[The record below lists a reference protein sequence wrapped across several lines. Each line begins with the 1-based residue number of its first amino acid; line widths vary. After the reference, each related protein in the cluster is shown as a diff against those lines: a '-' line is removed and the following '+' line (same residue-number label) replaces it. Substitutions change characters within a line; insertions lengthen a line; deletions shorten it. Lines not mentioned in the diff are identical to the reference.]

1 MINGES
7 SAGNG
12 LCNDHFSFLLPLSQH
27 GWKAVIRHWE
37 HLPFWLDQIYILQ
50 NGTLSNKPTL
60 NPAKSRRITFNHVNP
75 LTRHLVSPVFIK
87 HLQNMTTGPSTRHLD
102 GKVLQGFQHL
112 HAKTAPFEH
121 RKEDPF
127 TSKGVQ
133 NTRKRSMVMSLLGAR
148 LAKRPKP
155 DFWWFPGFGLTR
167 GHLAPK
173 CLRFAC
179 HVYARRLIKITS
191 LGGHSLPP
199 PPGSPGRH
207 VAGHIPAPGWV
218 LTSGNSQA
226 VNHIG
231 LLKWWFSEIRGYP
244 P

>member
-112 HAKTAPFEH
+112 HAKNCTLWAPERRPFYFE
-121 RKEDPF
+121 R
-127 TSKGVQ
+127 
-133 NTRKRSMVMSLLGAR
+133 
-148 LAKRPKP
+148 RPKHKKAVH
-155 DFWWFPGFGLTR
+155 GHVSFGGPSCKASKTR
-167 GHLAPK
+167 FLMIPSHL
-173 CLRFAC
+173 LRGA
-179 HVYARRLIKITS
+179 
-191 LGGHSLPP
+191 LGGMLQDIFQRQDGFWPP
-199 PPGSPGRH
+199 AIHRPWITLDYWNGGF
-207 VAGHIPAPGWV
+207 
-218 LTSGNSQA
+218 
-226 VNHIG
+226 
-231 LLKWWFSEIRGYP
+231 LK
-244 P
+244 